1 MLKVAICDDEKNQL
15 DLLKNTLSI
24 HLDLKG
30 VSYKIYEF
38 ESGESLLQSIINE
51 HYDIIFSDIEMKN
64 LNGIE
69 TAKNIRVNN
78 KKSVIIFVTSYPDF
92 VFQGYDVKALNYILK
107 PYKSEKIEQ
116 VLNSALDELEYIKDK
131 FYVVESK
138 SKTEKINLTNTFY
151 FTSDKRKINAIM
163 SSGIVDFYDKLDELE
178 KNLPSFFVRIHQR
191 YLVNLN
197 YVSSVES
204 NKLVINNEILPI
216 SRRRY
221 NSFMVE
227 FAKIMLR

>member
-216 SRRRY
+216 SRGRY

>member
-1 MLKVAICDDEKNQL
+1 
-15 DLLKNTLSI
+15 
-24 HLDLKG
+24 
-30 VSYKIYEF
+30 
-38 ESGESLLQSIINE
+38 
-51 HYDIIFSDIEMKN
+51 
-64 LNGIE
+64 
-69 TAKNIRVNN
+69 
-78 KKSVIIFVTSYPDF
+78 
-92 VFQGYDVKALNYILK
+92 
-107 PYKSEKIEQ
+107 
-116 VLNSALDELEYIKDK
+116 
-131 FYVVESK
+131 
-138 SKTEKINLTNTFY
+138 
-151 FTSDKRKINAIM
+151 M

-216 SRRRY
+216 SRGRY